1 MTKKLMVVSTM
12 VLIVAIALTGCQK
25 LGDIGDTGN
34 QFMTALKNQD
44 FAASYA
50 LLTPDLQSEL
60 GGLDGWQAFAEPR
73 NFEEWKFTNTQF
85 ENDQGQVDGEATLGD
100 EIYNF
105 SLVMQNVSDSWK
117 VAGIDIQFKGN
128 K

>member
-1 MTKKLMVVSTM
+1 MTKKLMIMSTL
-12 VLIVAIALTGCQK
+12 VIFVAIALAGCQK
-25 LGDIGDTGN
+25 LGNISDTGN

-44 FAASYA
+44 YAASYA

-60 GGLDGWQAFAEPR
+60 GGQDGWKTFAEPR
-73 NFEEWKFTNTQF
+73 NFEEWKVTNTQF
-85 ENDQGQVDGEATLGD
+85 ENDQGQVDGEATLGN

-105 SLVMQNVSDSWK
+105 NLVMQNVSDSWK
-117 VAGIDIQFKGN
+117 VSGIDIQFKAN